1 MLSKMLAW
9 KVISIKEIL
18 KRCNYVGLS
27 ASQSSPTVGDSL
39 YRMGL
44 TQVFE
49 QYLIIR
55 IEEQR
60 P

>member
-1 MLSKMLAW
+1 MSGW
-9 KVISIKEIL
+9 KVISIKQIL
-18 KRCNYVGLS
+18 KHCNYVSLS
-27 ASQSSPTVGDSL
+27 ASQSSPLVGDSL

-44 TQVFE
+44 MQVFE